1 MHVLFS
7 QNTNSTRKGCICDMT
22 TQMPSFKL
30 TRVQMGII
38 RKLSLSL
45 LVDYYL
51 VTHSGLL
58 IFSFTYQSPWSQ
70 CSIHWL
76 NWSHSPFTSNHCY
89 QVSQV
94 PSYQCESVG
103 PPYLVV
109 CGPTISKSKCICKHP
124 LILCCRFI
132 TYERIR
138 DAINNTYQSIAE
150 WIASLGGWQAA
161 VDRATNLGT
170 QLREAAPT
178 IAGFAAATGA
188 LAALAW
194 WLSKR
199 WWQSSRVLVMS

>member
-1 MHVLFS
+1 M
-7 QNTNSTRKGCICDMT
+7 
-22 TQMPSFKL
+22 
-30 TRVQMGII
+30 
-38 RKLSLSL
+38 
-45 LVDYYL
+45 
-51 VTHSGLL
+51 
-58 IFSFTYQSPWSQ
+58 
-70 CSIHWL
+70 
-76 NWSHSPFTSNHCY
+76 
-89 QVSQV
+89 
-94 PSYQCESVG
+94 G

-109 CGPTISKSKCICKHP
+109 CGPTVSNNKCICKHP

-199 WWQSSRVLVMS
+199 